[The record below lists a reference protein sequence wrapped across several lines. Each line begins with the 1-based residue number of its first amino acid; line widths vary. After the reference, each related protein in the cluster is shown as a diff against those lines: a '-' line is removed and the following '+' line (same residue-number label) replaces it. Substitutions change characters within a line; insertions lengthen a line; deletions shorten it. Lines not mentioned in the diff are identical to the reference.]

1 MNNEVIIK
9 APGWVA
15 KDDVLSLLRQDLQ
28 MKLAYYQSQCRIF
41 EQKYRKTFA
50 EYDAAL
56 RAQQQE
62 GFQQWEDYM
71 DWEAADGAR
80 REIEQRLQEL
90 TACKA

>member
-28 MKLAYYQSQCRIF
+28 MKLAYHQSHCRIF
-41 EQKYRKTFA
+41 EQKYQKTFA
-50 EYDAAL
+50 EYDTAL
-56 RAQQQE
+56 RAEKQE
-62 GFQQWEDYM
+62 DFQQWEDYM

-80 REIEQRLQEL
+80 QEIERRLQEL
-90 TACKA
+90 AAWKT